1 MGVSCKVRQTMG
13 LGFGRA
19 VGGERSR
26 LRFMYMVS
34 LSWTVNMIGRFVGNL
49 KDMSLGEVTTGGSVY
64 ILGMMGGCGRM
75 SDIPWVTFTFQ
86 NAAFHDALRSLGISV
101 HYTK

>member
-49 KDMSLGEVTTGGSVY
+49 KDMSLGEVTTGGSDGREWTYVRYPLGY
-64 ILGMMGGCGRM
+64 IYVSECCF
-75 SDIPWVTFTFQ
+75 S
-86 NAAFHDALRSLGISV
+86 
-101 HYTK
+101 